1 MYSAQIYVYPASLT
15 PSGRLALEYCVFHL
29 QSSSAPRD
37 VRPSIHRCLI
47 YLGDLSRYMA
57 QAAPKTAAAAVPQ
70 QQQHHP
76 AARPDWIKAAH
87 YYRLAAR
94 VLPRSGN
101 PHNQLAV
108 MAVMTNDELRAVYHY
123 ARSLC
128 VGIPFQTAKENLMLL
143 FEQNRQRCVSISSY

>member
-1 MYSAQIYVYPASLT
+1 MAF
-15 PSGRLALEYCVFHL
+15 CL

-37 VRPSIHRCLI
+37 VRPSVHRCLI
-47 YLGDLSRYMA
+47 YLGDLSRYTA
-57 QAAPKTAAAAVPQ
+57 QASPKAAAQTPAAAPAQ
-70 QQQHHP
+70 QQQQHP
-76 AARPDWIKAAH
+76 AARPDWLKAAH

-108 MAVMTNDELRAVYHY
+108 MAVMTGDELRAVYHY

-143 FEQNRQRCVSISSY
+143 FEQNRQR